1 MRYLLLGLLC
11 LSLAFAEEQSAPKG
25 LGNATVTDTN
35 IAKNETV
42 DAATLAKN
50 DTIENTTVP
59 AEARAHNETSPALG
73 NTTEAVANAT
83 ATNVTAALLDTN
95 KTVHANMTKR
105 TMMGYNHDCLEGP
118 CIDAEP
124 GYYSQECHAQK
135 KCADPKKFCHMYTC
149 TDCLKNNIVCTNNG
163 QCCDGSICIYG
174 RCAPGS
180 KNSKV
185 PGKFCDRQDD
195 CHESHCCV
203 HEHEINPIIKI
214 CKPKLGKHQTCGP
227 HNQFHQSEEHGAV
240 DAACEPCKGKLQ
252 CKQVG
257 LFGVHEIC
265 LDP

>member
-1 MRYLLLGLLC
+1 MMRYFLIGLAC
-11 LSLAFAEEQSAPKG
+11 LSVCFADEQAAPKG
-25 LGNATVTDTN
+25 LGNTTIAEKNN
-35 IAKNETV
+35 IKNET
-42 DAATLAKN
+42 
-50 DTIENTTVP
+50 
-59 AEARAHNETSPALG
+59 AEVKLIGKNETD
-73 NTTEAVANAT
+73 ANAT
-83 ATNVTAALLDTN
+83 VAAQARTENESSSQLGNDTVKANATSVLPNANV
-95 KTVHANMTKR
+95 TVHANMTKR